1 MRPAQILNRVRAILT
16 PSSPAARE
24 AQERPALTLFVLI
37 LVALIGGIA
46 AVAYTSYIN
55 YERHFRAQV
64 ERQLTAIIELK
75 VSELTAWRAGRL
87 ADAEVLRQNRV
98 FAELAQRFLEDPND
112 LQAEQRLREWLD
124 SLRRAYR
131 YDRIYLLDADGVERL
146 AIPEMDEPT
155 PSHLAR
161 NATAVL
167 ASGEVASL
175 DFHQEPDE
183 SAIHLALLVPL
194 YMSQDRQ
201 RPLGVVVLSI
211 DPEVDLYPY
220 LRRWP
225 TSSATAETLLVRREG
240 EYVLFLNPLRFR
252 PDAALHLRIPLQN
265 TDVLAVK
272 AVLGQRGVLEGL
284 DYRGRPVIGAAQAI
298 PNSPWILVA
307 RMDTAEAYSPLRQ
320 RLRETA
326 AFFGVLIAAAGAG
339 LGMLWRRQR
348 LLYYQRQLEAAHALR
363 ASEERFRSVVNSMND
378 IVFTLD
384 REQRHTGVFGPWV
397 ARSGLTP
404 EFFLGRSARDL
415 FGAEAAA
422 VHEEANRRALAGEYV
437 IYDWSTPGADGMRY
451 FQTSLSPLHDAS
463 GAIVGVVGVG
473 REITERK
480 RQEQELPAA
489 QAELQRL
496 LANADQSR
504 RVLLSVVEDQRAA
517 EEALR
522 ENNRRL
528 VILHRVGLALAQTRD
543 LPTIYRIAREHVSQL
558 VDCPCFG
565 ISLYDPATRT
575 LRAEY
580 MSSDG
585 VMLDPQRFPPLALA
599 EDLPLKGRARA
610 VLAQQPE
617 IVRTMPAGPS
627 AGTIVVGASD
637 DNGNIPRSALYM
649 PMVVQGQTIGLLE
662 LQSYREDAYTEAS
675 LALLAPVANQVGL
688 AIENARLFKELQAER
703 NSLAQ
708 RVAERTA
715 QLEAANRELEAFS
728 YSVSHDLRAPLRAM
742 EGFSSALLSRYSGRL
757 DDQGRHYLERIQ
769 NAAQR
774 MGQLIN
780 DLLDLS
786 RVARREL
793 VRQRVDLGAL
803 AQEIAA
809 ELQARDPQRRARF
822 VIAQPLSVEGDASL
836 LRIALQNLLE
846 NAWKFSARREEACIE
861 VGQTTLDELRASLP
875 ATPNTITDPRAP
887 IYFVRDNGV
896 GFDMA
901 YADKLFAPFQRLH
914 GMDEFPGTGIG
925 LAIVQRIISRHGGVI
940 WPYAQVEHGATF
952 YFTVGGAP

>member
-1 MRPAQILNRVRAILT
+1 M
-16 PSSPAARE
+16 
-24 AQERPALTLFVLI
+24 
-37 LVALIGGIA
+37 
-46 AVAYTSYIN
+46 
-55 YERHFRAQV
+55 
-64 ERQLTAIIELK
+64 
-75 VSELTAWRAGRL
+75 
-87 ADAEVLRQNRV
+87 
-98 FAELAQRFLEDPND
+98 
-112 LQAEQRLREWLD
+112 
-124 SLRRAYR
+124 
-131 YDRIYLLDADGVERL
+131 
-146 AIPEMDEPT
+146 
-155 PSHLAR
+155 
-161 NATAVL
+161 
-167 ASGEVASL
+167 
-175 DFHQEPDE
+175 
-183 SAIHLALLVPL
+183 
-194 YMSQDRQ
+194 
-201 RPLGVVVLSI
+201 
-211 DPEVDLYPY
+211 
-220 LRRWP
+220 
-225 TSSATAETLLVRREG
+225 
-240 EYVLFLNPLRFR
+240 
-252 PDAALHLRIPLQN
+252 
-265 TDVLAVK
+265 
-272 AVLGQRGVLEGL
+272 
-284 DYRGRPVIGAAQAI
+284 
-298 PNSPWILVA
+298 
-307 RMDTAEAYSPLRQ
+307 AEAYGPLQQ

-326 AFFGVLIAAAGAG
+326 AFFGVLVAAAGAG

-348 LLYYQRQLEAAHALR
+348 LHYYQQQVEAADALR

-404 EFFLGRSARDL
+404 EFFLGRSARDI

-422 VHEEANRRALAGEYV
+422 VHEDANRRALAGEYV
-437 IYDWSTPGADGMRY
+437 IYEWSAPGADGMRY
-451 FQTSLSPLHDAS
+451 FQTSLSPLHDAA
-463 GAIVGVVGVG
+463 GAIVGIVGVG
-473 REITERK
+473 RDVTERR
-480 RQEQELPAA
+480 RQEQELLAA

-496 LANADQSR
+496 LAEADRSR

-528 VILHRVGLALAQTRD
+528 TVLHRVGLALAQTRD

-575 LRAEY
+575 LRAEH
-580 MSSDG
+580 MISDG
-585 VMLDPQRFPPLALA
+585 VLLDARRFPPLVFE
-599 EDLPLKGRARA
+599 EDVRLKGRARA

-617 IVRTMPAGPS
+617 IVTDMPTGPS
-627 AGTIVVGASD
+627 AQKLVVGAPGD
-637 DNGNIPRSALYM
+637 ERVARSALYM

-662 LQSYREDAYTEAS
+662 LQSYREDAYNEAAI
-675 LALLAPVANQVGL
+675 ALLAPVANQIGL
-688 AIENARLFKELQAER
+688 AIENARLFEQLQAER

-742 EGFSSALLSRYSGRL
+742 EGFSSALLSRYREQL
-757 DDQGRHYLERIQ
+757 DDQGRHYLDRIQ

-786 RVARREL
+786 RITRREL
-793 VRQRVDLGAL
+793 ICQRVDLGAL

-809 ELQARDPQRRARF
+809 ELRAHDSQRRVRF
-822 VIAQPLSVEGDASL
+822 VIAQPLWGEGDASL

-846 NAWKFSARREEACIE
+846 NAWKFSAPRAEACIE
-861 VGQTTLDELRASLP
+861 VGQTTLQELRAQGKDPPLP
-875 ATPNTITDPRAP
+875 TAVAAALSDPQAP

-914 GMDEFPGTGIG
+914 GMNDFPGTGIG

-940 WPYAQVEHGATF
+940 WPDAQVEHGATF
-952 YFTVGGAP
+952 YFTLGGAP